1 MKDFRQMK
9 QRGEKISALTA
20 YDYPTARLLDE
31 SGIDIILV
39 GDSLGMVVLA
49 YQDTTG
55 VTLEEMLHHTRA
67 VTRGVKQAL
76 LVADLPIHTYDTPEQ
91 AVETA
96 RKFIDVGAQAVK
108 LEGGVSHAAQIEA
121 ITQAGIPFMA
131 HIGMLPQSVRE
142 EGGYKIKGRTHE
154 QAEALL
160 RDARAVEAAG
170 AFLVVLEIVVPETA
184 KTISQAIQIPTIG
197 IGSGKDCDGQILVT
211 HDLIGLFP
219 WFTPKFVAPEANVAE
234 QIRQAA
240 RRFVEQVRGQRS
252 NQGAALS

>member
-1 MKDFRQMK
+1 
-9 QRGEKISALTA
+9 
-20 YDYPTARLLDE
+20 
-31 SGIDIILV
+31 
-39 GDSLGMVVLA
+39 
-49 YQDTTG
+49 
-55 VTLEEMLHHTRA
+55 
-67 VTRGVKQAL
+67 
-76 LVADLPIHTYDTPEQ
+76 
-91 AVETA
+91 
-96 RKFIDVGAQAVK
+96 
-108 LEGGVSHAAQIEA
+108 
-121 ITQAGIPFMA
+121 
-131 HIGMLPQSVRE
+131 MLPQSVRE
-142 EGGYKIKGRTHE
+142 EGGYKVKGRTRE

-170 AFLVVLEIVVPETA
+170 AFSVVLEIVAPETA